1 MRHEKIIENEL
12 NGTKIKIDVEAYMP
26 AFDGKPDYQF
36 EISIREKGPKGSW
49 KQWRP
54 AVDTSGKEYRKLG
67 LSERREYA
75 SKVIGSLVTPAEILA
90 AKMEL
95 WEKMKPE

>member
-12 NGTKIKIDVEAYMP
+12 NNTKIKIEVEAAVNNGFVIY
-26 AFDGKPDYQF
+26 DY
-36 EISIREKGPKGSW
+36 EVSVRRMGNKAW
-49 KQWRP
+49 KQWAP
-54 AVDTSGKEYRKLG
+54 AVDTSSKEYRKLG

-75 SKVIGSLVTPAEILA
+75 NKIISALVTTAEILA
-90 AKMEL
+90 AKTEL